1 MGYDGQGLGKEGQ
14 GILILVVGQQ
24 RPKHVG
30 LGFSGQQSNISSA
43 QITFVNARWIVK
55 EAILIKEKV
64 AGKWPCRIPLKY
76 ACKDLEERKKVM
88 ILPSR
93 SSPAIGGPSNQVDKH
108 HYKLKMYGTLCLVF
122 FVARK
127 GVIMLATVGS
137 LEFWAT
143 QAWTIANTTNGIDIG
158 SPNLGGF
165 NRKSIPRT
173 K

>member
-30 LGFSGQQSNISSA
+30 LGFSGQESNISSA

-76 ACKDLEERKKVM
+76 ACRDLEERKNVM

-122 FVARK
+122 CCCKKMGHNASNCWQFRILSNPSMNYCQYNK
-127 GVIMLATVGS
+127 
-137 LEFWAT
+137 W
-143 QAWTIANTTNGIDIG
+143 
-158 SPNLGGF
+158 
-165 NRKSIPRT
+165 NRHWESKSWRIQQEIHP
-173 K
+173 KN